1 MGDRVL
7 TPDEIGYVQ
16 RFVAHRKR
24 WSKGW
29 AHGRYLSLFMV
40 VFFFGISA
48 YSCYLAIK
56 YVETDTLLLLAQSDK
71 DLIIKSDLERAY
83 SAAKHDAS
91 AICSLWLWAYINFFL
106 AIWLLCSTLC
116 RWNRHIQDN
125 ILEKLVNAMLSYFEE
140 HGYA

>member
-16 RFVAHRKR
+16 MFVARRKR

-29 AHGRYLSLFMV
+29 AHGRYLSFFMA
-40 VFFFGISA
+40 VFFFGMSA
-48 YSCYLAIK
+48 YSYYLANK

-83 SAAKHDAS
+83 SVAKHDAS
-91 AICSLWLWAYINFFL
+91 ALCSLWLGAYINFFL
-106 AIWLLCSTLC
+106 AIWMLCFTLC
-116 RWNRHIQDN
+116 RWNRHIQDK
-125 ILEKLVNAMLSYFEE
+125 ILEKLVNAMLSFFEE
-140 HGYA
+140 HEYA